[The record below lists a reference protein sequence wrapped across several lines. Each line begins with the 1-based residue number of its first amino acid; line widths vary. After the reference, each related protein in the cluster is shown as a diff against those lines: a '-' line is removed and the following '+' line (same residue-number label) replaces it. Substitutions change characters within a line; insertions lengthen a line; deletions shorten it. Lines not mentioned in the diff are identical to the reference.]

1 MQWQYADIPEIFD
14 HIKKAVHCLLKTTD
28 SRNKVIRQ
36 KRTNFYNEKEEKMII
51 QANTTPIALI
61 G

>member
-14 HIKKAVHCLLKTTD
+14 HIKQAVHCLLKTTD